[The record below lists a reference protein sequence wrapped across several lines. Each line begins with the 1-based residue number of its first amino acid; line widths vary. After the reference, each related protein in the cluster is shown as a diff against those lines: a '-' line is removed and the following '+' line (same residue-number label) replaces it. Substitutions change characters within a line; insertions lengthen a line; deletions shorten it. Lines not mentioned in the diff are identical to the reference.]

1 MFNSNPVMAL
11 MLPLLI
17 WRLCFLCCWNEA
29 AEDLALSLALNRDGF
44 LR

>member
-11 MLPLLI
+11 MLPLLLE
-17 WRLCFLCCWNEA
+17 RGRYVSPY
-29 AEDLALSLALNRDGF
+29 EDLPLSLALNRDGF